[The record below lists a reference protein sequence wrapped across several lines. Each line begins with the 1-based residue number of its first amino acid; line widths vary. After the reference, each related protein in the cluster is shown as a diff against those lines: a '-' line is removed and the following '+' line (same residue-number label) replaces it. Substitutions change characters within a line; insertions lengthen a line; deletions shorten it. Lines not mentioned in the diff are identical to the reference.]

1 MDYKI
6 LLDEAINNGE
16 ILAFLRG
23 DKEYRIET
31 SQYMPGVEPT
41 DVGKV
46 LSRAIYKRY
55 KENPEIKKIF
65 EETLIKMLDGNAMD
79 IYLVVL
85 YVTSQLFKE
94 KNDIAPFKINKD
106 FIISKLQNK
115 IAQSKKIL
123 SEDIKLSDG
132 FIKKGVW
139 NSIERFDSVCNTE
152 YGFKLIVG

>member
-6 LLDEAINNGE
+6 LLDEAIKHGE

-23 DKEYRIET
+23 EKQYRIET

-41 DVGKV
+41 DAGKV
-46 LSRAIYKRY
+46 LSKAIYKSY
-55 KENPEIKKIF
+55 KESPEIKEIF
-65 EETLIKMLDGNAMD
+65 EDALINMLNGDAMD

-94 KNDIAPFKINKD
+94 MNDIAPFKINKN
-106 FIISKLQNK
+106 FIIAKLQNK
-115 IAQSKKIL
+115 IAENKKLL

-139 NSIERFDSVCNTE
+139 NNIERFDSVCNME
-152 YGFKLIVG
+152 YGFRLIV